1 MKQTTRDKILKI
13 FSEQSGYV
21 RTKDIKAHGMHH
33 IHLQELQDDGTI
45 RKIKHGL
52 YCLSDLPDYS
62 QYSSLKEALFTIPNG
77 VICLGTALSYY
88 GLITWDPPE
97 IHVAIPKSRK
107 VKLPVYPPIRIYYFS
122 GVFYSTGI
130 MNETIDSGETIQ
142 IYDKE
147 KTICDIIRYRNQIGI
162 DIMKEALEEYLKRDD
177 RSLNI
182 LHSYA
187 KELRIRSILDKYLE
201 VLL

>member
-1 MKQTTRDKILKI
+1 
-13 FSEQSGYV
+13 
-21 RTKDIKAHGMHH
+21 
-33 IHLQELQDDGTI
+33 
-45 RKIKHGL
+45 
-52 YCLSDLPDYS
+52 
-62 QYSSLKEALFTIPNG
+62 
-77 VICLGTALSYY
+77 
-88 GLITWDPPE
+88 
-97 IHVAIPKSRK
+97 
-107 VKLPVYPPIRIYYFS
+107 
-122 GVFYSTGI
+122 